1 MIFESLENNLLVLL
15 GKKGKITTSWILLA
29 NKMCDFLLIE

>member
-15 GKKGKITTSWILLA
+15 GKEGKITTSWILLA
-29 NKMCDFLLIE
+29 NKM